1 MNATNARLHFIE
13 GERVLLGR
21 YLNKVAARRDA
32 GARPQPKALAIP
44 ADAPAALFHAWVP
57 ISAIALLTL
66 AMLSALIIPH

>member
-1 MNATNARLHFIE
+1 MNSIDTRLHFIE

-21 YLNKVAARRDA
+21 YLNRVAARRDA
-32 GARPQPKALAIP
+32 GPRQQAKAVAIP